1 MISLIILLVCLLMLL
16 PFSFFKM
23 SLVKKKTKKKTCD
36 AFDSVMNGNADELNK
51 HLHVYI

>member
-16 PFSFFKM
+16 TFSFFKM
-23 SLVKKKTKKKTCD
+23 SLVKKKTCD